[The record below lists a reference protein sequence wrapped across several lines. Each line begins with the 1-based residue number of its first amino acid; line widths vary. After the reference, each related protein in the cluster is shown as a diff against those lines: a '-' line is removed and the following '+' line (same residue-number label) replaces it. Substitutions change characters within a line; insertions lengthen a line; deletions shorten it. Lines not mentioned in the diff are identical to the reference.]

1 MSTALF
7 THEACLAHDAGPGHP
22 ERPDRLRAILAALEA
37 PEFAALDRREAPLAA
52 PEAIA
57 RAHPAEYVQAILS
70 IRPEPGGRVQLDADT
85 AMGASSAEAARCAA
99 GAALAAV
106 DAVLGGEVANAFCA
120 IRPPGHHAERARPM
134 GFCLFNNAAIAAR
147 HAQARWG
154 LARVAIVDFDVHH
167 GNGTEDIFRQD
178 ARVFYGS
185 SHQMP
190 LYPGSGD
197 PAEQGVGNIVNVALA
212 PGDDGA
218 AFLAAWRGRIIP
230 AVEDFAPELLVISAG
245 FDAHRDDPLAGLL
258 VETEDFATLTEAL
271 CAAAATAC
279 GGRVVSLLEG
289 GYDLTALAASA
300 AAHVRALMRA

>member
-99 GAALAAV
+99 GAALAAG

>member
-120 IRPPGHHAERARPM
+120 IRPPGHHAEHARPM

-230 AVEDFAPELLVISAG
+230 AVEIS
-245 FDAHRDDPLAGLL
+245 RPS
-258 VETEDFATLTEAL
+258 
-271 CAAAATAC
+271 CW
-279 GGRVVSLLEG
+279 
-289 GYDLTALAASA
+289 
-300 AAHVRALMRA
+300 